1 MEFIGV
7 ISEGMK
13 IPMRVVLRFQCAL
26 FSLFL
31 KRACDNL
38 TTGSIFS
45 ALCKVI
51 LLSDKPCYHEMTT
64 SIPFLLLSVSKNNN
78 VTSSHLICFF
88 IFFKKIV
95 QLICF
100 RLLSLYSGLFSLTK
114 YYHDDHFFPP
124 GRDEWLSK
132 VNKHPSLPLP

>member
-1 MEFIGV
+1 
-7 ISEGMK
+7 
-13 IPMRVVLRFQCAL
+13 
-26 FSLFL
+26 
-31 KRACDNL
+31 L

-88 IFFKKIV
+88 IFFKK
-95 QLICF
+95 
-100 RLLSLYSGLFSLTK
+100 LFSLFAFGFFRFIQGYSLSQNTIMMTTSFHQDETSGSQK
-114 YYHDDHFFPP
+114 LINTLHYHYHRYRVTVLQNYCM
-124 GRDEWLSK
+124 GHS
-132 VNKHPSLPLP
+132 